1 MKKAITFLAR
11 IIKECVV
18 ASITSSFVV
27 TSMSVE
33 HDINVKDN
41 HGSPRVDAR
50 PNVADL
56 MNAVLAAASST
67 SRDVKFIR
75 GLMSGR

>member
-1 MKKAITFLAR
+1 MGQAKKRGTFEER
-11 IIKECVV
+11 V
-18 ASITSSFVV
+18 AQAKVREEEEWKKRT
-27 TSMSVE
+27 E
-33 HDINVKDN
+33 EWNKRN
-41 HGSPRVDAR
+41 PPRVDAR

-56 MNAVLAAASST
+56 MNAMLAAASST